1 MSQSVLQSFMGA
13 NGVDADEFA
22 RFFAD
27 LDGLGFRV

>member
-1 MSQSVLQSFMGA
+1 MSQTVLQGFMGA
-13 NGVDADEFA
+13 NGVDPDEFA